1 MVEGKSIQDWLK
13 SLSSVSSL
21 GDLYVLVMDANGNPV
36 APRIG
41 YLNQQLMT
49 AASNHYHPSVPA
61 NIDDIKTPG
70 LYSFTTGQLTGPMP
84 FRFAQICLLEV
95 ITRFDG
101 WVMQR
106 LTNIDGK
113 CAFRVFPHT
122 TQTWTPWKV
131 VQTEDSTYTET

>member
-1 MVEGKSIQDWLK
+1 MTEGITMQEWLK

-21 GDLYVLVMDANGNPV
+21 GDLYVLVMDVNGNPV

-41 YLNQQLMT
+41 LLNQQLMT
-49 AASNHYHPSVPA
+49 AASNHYQPTTPA

-84 FRFAQICLLEV
+84 FVYAQICLLEV

-106 LTNIDGK
+106 LTNVDGK
-113 CAFRVFPHT
+113 CAFRVCSQT
-122 TQTWTPWKV
+122 TQKWTAWKV
-131 VQTEDSTYTET
+131 VQTVDSTYTGE